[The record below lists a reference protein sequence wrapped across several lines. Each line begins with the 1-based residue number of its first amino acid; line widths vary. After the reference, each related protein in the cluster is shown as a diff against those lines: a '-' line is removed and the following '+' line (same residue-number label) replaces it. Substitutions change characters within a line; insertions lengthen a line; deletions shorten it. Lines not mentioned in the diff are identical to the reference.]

1 MEKEK
6 LADLVG
12 REHVSDDA
20 DLLNQYAADHSFTP
34 ARLPELMVK
43 PNNSKEVQDLIRLC
57 HEDNT
62 PLIPVSSGEPHFRGD
77 TVPTLGGVVVDMS
90 SMNHIKGID
99 RLERVAMIEPGVR
112 FGDLQDALHKEGLRL
127 PSPLC
132 PRATKSVMASCLERE
147 PHMIPKYHLDHT
159 DPLLCNEIVFGTGHA
174 FRTGEAGGADS
185 IEEQQAAGRY
195 QKVAMGMQMNLN
207 QIITGSQGS
216 FGIVNWSTVKCELL
230 PQIQKPFLG
239 GSEDL
244 EQLLEMA
251 YRMVRWR
258 LGDEIFILN
267 NVNFAHLMKDDP
279 TEANKLKR
287 QLPSWIL
294 FFCIAGYEHM
304 PEERVAYQQKDTFE
318 LAKTIGV
325 PIVETLN
332 TVSAEDV
339 LTRATNP
346 SSEPYWKLGNGGGCQ
361 GIPFIASLNDV
372 PYCVQTM
379 LDAVQANRFELSNL
393 GAYVQPVCQGH
404 GHHVEFS
411 LYYDADDRL
420 ESEAA
425 KSLYLSTSDT
435 LMNNGAF
442 FSRPYDLIADK
453 VLKRDAVSRDALK
466 KVKGIL
472 DPNNIMNPG
481 KLCF

>member
-1 MEKEK
+1 
-6 LADLVG
+6 
-12 REHVSDDA
+12 
-20 DLLNQYAADHSFTP
+20 
-34 ARLPELMVK
+34 
-43 PNNSKEVQDLIRLC
+43 
-57 HEDNT
+57 
-62 PLIPVSSGEPHFRGD
+62 
-77 TVPTLGGVVVDMS
+77 
-90 SMNHIKGID
+90 
-99 RLERVAMIEPGVR
+99 
-112 FGDLQDALHKEGLRL
+112 
-127 PSPLC
+127 
-132 PRATKSVMASCLERE
+132 
-147 PHMIPKYHLDHT
+147 
-159 DPLLCNEIVFGTGHA
+159 
-174 FRTGEAGGADS
+174 
-185 IEEQQAAGRY
+185 
-195 QKVAMGMQMNLN
+195 
-207 QIITGSQGS
+207 
-216 FGIVNWSTVKCELL
+216 
-230 PQIQKPFLG
+230 
-239 GSEDL
+239 
-244 EQLLEMA
+244 MA

-425 KSLYLSTSDT
+425 KSLYLSVSDT